1 MPSLHP
7 AWRWGRVL
15 LAPEAA
21 CRPFSPSLESQASS
35 RPVTALTVAQP
46 APPGSLPLSLENA
59 ETPCHAC
66 PPAPAPSGLP
76 SWSLQLPASVT
87 LLSAWPL
94 PLRLSRSH
102 RAYPGSGC
110 RSWRELRCPPLPAP
124 PHPSRLSSSLPYVLD
139 PGPSH
144 GAPALAASS
153 LCPSPAWAPG
163 WSHPP
168 ALGSSLPASLLRSPG
183 KVLLPST
190 LGLRTPAL
198 PQALSCSGG
207 QGQPCRVH
215 QIHTVTC
222 SRTRVQGLEF
232 PLFLLP
238 SFPPLS
244 PPSSTLA
251 LSRQLTNVCS
261 FHPLAQFSGSK
272 VWLWSLSPVFLS
284 GFLSHVC
291 PVQALALTPPPC
303 QDHLCPSRG
312 QIPRPVVINGSLGCI
327 WPMRGLYFLL
337 VVPAAAGLWPPL

>member
-66 PPAPAPSGLP
+66 PPAPAPSCLP

-139 PGPSH
+139 PGPSR
-144 GAPALAASS
+144 GALALAASS

-168 ALGSSLPASLLRSPG
+168 ALGSSLPASLLCSPG

-198 PQALSCSGG
+198 PQALFCSGG

-238 SFPPLS
+238 STLASILHSGSLPSAYKRVFFPP
-244 PPSSTLA
+244 
-251 LSRQLTNVCS
+251 
-261 FHPLAQFSGSK
+261 
-272 VWLWSLSPVFLS
+272 
-284 GFLSHVC
+284 
-291 PVQALALTPPPC
+291 
-303 QDHLCPSRG
+303 
-312 QIPRPVVINGSLGCI
+312 PRPVLWFGGLAVVTVPGVPLWFSLTCVPRSGPCPHPSTLSRSSLPFT
-327 WPMRGLYFLL
+327 WPDPTASRH
-337 VVPAAAGLWPPL
+337 